1 MKYFWRTLAVLLL
14 LVIGI
19 TFLPLAVIYSITAPF
34 IFIVTG
40 NFPEFGEDFLY
51 GIYGK
56 AMEYIDKKLIQY

>member
-40 NFPEFGEDFLY
+40 YFPKFDENFLY
-51 GIYGK
+51 GIYGR
-56 AMEYIDKKLIQY
+56 AMEYIDDKLMQY